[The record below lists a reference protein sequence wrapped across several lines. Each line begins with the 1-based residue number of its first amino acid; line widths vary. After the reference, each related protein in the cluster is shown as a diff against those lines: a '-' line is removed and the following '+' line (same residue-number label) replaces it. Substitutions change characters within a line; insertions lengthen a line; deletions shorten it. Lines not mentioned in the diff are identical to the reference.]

1 MQNGITMTDIDVET
15 LTPEPLDD
23 TPWDEIAENSWFCG
37 VYRYRF
43 DCEALIRKND
53 AGRFEWAIRLIT
65 DASGESERE
74 EAGTYASFA
83 RAEKKVQTLFA
94 EFMALCKT
102 RKPPKSKSSLPRK
115 ANSRIE
121 RSGEPVGEADKR
133 QLSPIPRPYL
143 RRRRPFRYGN
153 SKPRQAKRAR
163 MACSVWE
170 KSHRP

>member
-1 MQNGITMTDIDVET
+1 MTDTDVET

-23 TPWDEIAENSWFCG
+23 TPWEEIAENSWFCG

-53 AGRFEWAIRLIT
+53 TGRFEWAIRLIT

-94 EFMALCKT
+94 EFMAL
-102 RKPPKSKSSLPRK
+102 PSVQDPKSRSSLPRK
-115 ANSRIE
+115 ANSRIG
-121 RSGEPVGEADKR
+121 RGGESVGEARK
-133 QLSPIPRPYL
+133 
-143 RRRRPFRYGN
+143 
-153 SKPRQAKRAR
+153 
-163 MACSVWE
+163 E
-170 KSHRP
+170 

>member
-1 MQNGITMTDIDVET
+1 MTDTDVET
-15 LTPEPLDD
+15 LAPEPLDD
-23 TPWDEIAENSWFCG
+23 TPWEEIAENSWFCG

-94 EFMALCKT
+94 EFMAL
-102 RKPPKSKSSLPRK
+102 PSVQDPKAAEEQEQPCQGRRIAASG
-115 ANSRIE
+115 AAASR
-121 RSGEPVGEADKR
+121 
-133 QLSPIPRPYL
+133 
-143 RRRRPFRYGN
+143 
-153 SKPRQAKRAR
+153 
-163 MACSVWE
+163 
-170 KSHRP
+170 